1 MTHGDSPAFSPETI
15 RHVNA
20 FRNLIVEDRSGR
32 YWRICPEELT
42 CDVVAANIDDFA
54 ALWNSSDFRLDWQME
69 RLVDTALAELG
80 EPGPGRCSCLK
91 LPWSSGSSYEASN
104 LSTINLGE
112 LISVSGDIASQIAG
126 LPMAP
131 GVLKVVE

>member
-1 MTHGDSPAFSPETI
+1 MGI
-15 RHVNA
+15 RRPSA
-20 FRNLIVEDRSGR
+20 QDDPDTSTRWNLIVEDRSGR

-54 ALWNSSDFRLDWQME
+54 ALWNSDDFRLDWQMSASST
-69 RLVDTALAELG
+69 RHSQSSASPAPDGVIASSSLVLWGAHTGHL
-80 EPGPGRCSCLK
+80 
-91 LPWSSGSSYEASN
+91 N

-126 LPMAP
+126 LPDGAKV
-131 GVLKVVE
+131 VLKVVE